1 MSSELSMI
9 EESIKIAL
17 DAADAATDVTSEY
30 NKVNRIHQKLEAKV
44 KMIHRY
50 TTIIF
55 VSSIVAGLG
64 AIGFS
69 SIMYF
74 NTISDLNVMT
84 ATNREALVIFAEKV
98 EVLDKAMTELEEA
111 TLEQSRLRTQ
121 NEALMEEVSTLRENL
136 ANSVNAIAETVSVGN
151 KNISSDLTTLSE
163 KMSESL
169 TSNILDE
176 LNQQLIKIEELIL
189 VAQSEY
195 NISLKDVTTAIPDG
209 SALEALRNSQLQLAN
224 QIEMLQTKSEQMIS
238 QIKEKDSQIK
248 YP

>member
-98 EVLDKAMTELEEA
+98 EILDEAMTELEEA
-111 TLEQSRLRTQ
+111 TLEQSKLRTQ
-121 NEALMEEVSTLRENL
+121 NEALMEEVSTLRQNL

-151 KNISSDLTTLSE
+151 ENISNDLTTFSE

-176 LNQQLIKIEELIL
+176 LNQQLIRIEELL
-189 VAQSEY
+189 SVAQSEY
-195 NISLKDVTTAIPDG
+195 NVSLQDVTTAIPDG
-209 SALEALRNSQLQLAN
+209 SALEELRNSQLQLVN
-224 QIEMLQTKSEQMIS
+224 QIEMLQSKSEQMIS
-238 QIKEKDSQIK
+238 QIKEKDTQIK

>member
-98 EVLDKAMTELEEA
+98 EILDEAMTELEQA
-111 TLEQSRLRTQ
+111 TLEQSKLRTQ
-121 NEALMEEVSTLRENL
+121 NEALMEEVSTLRQNL
-136 ANSVNAIAETVSVGN
+136 ANSVNAIAETVSAGN
-151 KNISSDLTTLSE
+151 ENISNDLTTLSE
-163 KMSESL
+163 KMSQSL

-176 LNQQLIKIEELIL
+176 LNQQLIKIEELLL

-195 NISLKDVTTAIPDG
+195 NVSLKDVTTAIPDG
-209 SALEALRNSQLQLAN
+209 SALEALRNSQMQLAN
-224 QIEMLQTKSEQMIS
+224 QIEILQTKSEQMIS

>member
-1 MSSELSMI
+1 
-9 EESIKIAL
+9 
-17 DAADAATDVTSEY
+17 
-30 NKVNRIHQKLEAKV
+30 
-44 KMIHRY
+44 MIHRY

-98 EVLDKAMTELEEA
+98 ERLDEAMVELEAA
-111 TLEQSRLRTQ
+111 TIEQAKLRVQ

-136 ANSVNAIAETVSVGN
+136 ANSVNAIAETVSSGN
-151 KNISSDLTTLSE
+151 EDISNDLTNFGE
-163 KMSESL
+163 QMSQSL
-169 TSNILDE
+169 TSNVLTE
-176 LNQQLIKIEELIL
+176 LNQQLAKIEDLL
-189 VAQSEY
+189 FLAQSEY
-195 NISLKDVTTAIPDG
+195 NNSLQSVTTAIPDG
-209 SALEALRNSQLQLAN
+209 SALEELRNSQLQLSN
-224 QIEMLQTKSEQMIS
+224 QIEILQSKSEQMIS

>member
-30 NKVNRIHQKLEAKV
+30 NKVNRIHQKLEAKI

-98 EVLDKAMTELEEA
+98 ETLDEAMAELEEA
-111 TLEQSRLRTQ
+111 TIEQTKLRVQ

-136 ANSVNAIAETVSVGN
+136 ANSVNAIAETVSSGN
-151 KNISSDLTTLSE
+151 EDISNDLTSFGE
-163 KMSESL
+163 RMSQSL
-169 TSNILDE
+169 TSNVLSE
-176 LNQQLIKIEELIL
+176 LNQQLIKIEELLSI
-189 VAQSEY
+189 AQSEY
-195 NISLKDVTTAIPDG
+195 NISLQDVTTAIPDG
-209 SALEALRNSQLQLAN
+209 SALQDLRNSHLMLAN
-224 QIEMLQTKSEQMIS
+224 QIEMLQSKSEQMIS

>member
-98 EVLDKAMTELEEA
+98 ERLDEAMVELEAA
-111 TLEQSRLRTQ
+111 TIEQAKLRVQ

-136 ANSVNAIAETVSVGN
+136 ANSVNAIAETVSSGN
-151 KNISSDLTTLSE
+151 EDISNDLTNFGE
-163 KMSESL
+163 QMSQSL
-169 TSNILDE
+169 TSNVLTE
-176 LNQQLIKIEELIL
+176 LNQQLAKIEALARKQGHAIAIGHPREKTLQAMAPWLEGIEKRGFQL
-189 VAQSEY
+189 VP
-195 NISLKDVTTAIPDG
+195 ISTL
-209 SALEALRNSQLQLAN
+209 LQ
-224 QIEMLQTKSEQMIS
+224 QQTQE
-238 QIKEKDSQIK
+238 
-248 YP
+248 

>member
-30 NKVNRIHQKLEAKV
+30 NKVNRIHQKLEAKI

-98 EVLDKAMTELEEA
+98 ETLDAAMTELEEA
-111 TLEQSRLRTQ
+111 TIEQTKLRVQ
-121 NEALMEEVSTLRENL
+121 NESLMEEVSTLRENL
-136 ANSVNAIAETVSVGN
+136 ATSVNAIAETVNSGN
-151 KNISSDLTTLSE
+151 EVISKDITSFGEQISD
-163 KMSESL
+163 SL
-169 TSNILDE
+169 TNNILGALYE
-176 LNQQLIKIEELIL
+176 QLTEIEKLL
-189 VAQSEY
+189 SNAQTEY
-195 NISLKDVTTAIPDG
+195 NLTLKDVTTAIPDG
-209 SALEALRNSQLQLAN
+209 SALEGLKEAQLQLAT
-224 QIEMLQTKSEQMIS
+224 QIQMLQSKSEQMIS

>member
-1 MSSELSMI
+1 
-9 EESIKIAL
+9 
-17 DAADAATDVTSEY
+17 
-30 NKVNRIHQKLEAKV
+30 
-44 KMIHRY
+44 MIHRY

-98 EVLDKAMTELEEA
+98 ETLDAAMAELEDA
-111 TLEQSRLRTQ
+111 TIEQTKLRVQ

-136 ANSVNAIAETVSVGN
+136 ANSVNAIAETVSSGN
-151 KNISSDLTTLSE
+151 EDISNDLTSFGE
-163 KMSESL
+163 KMSQSL
-169 TSNILDE
+169 TSNVLSE
-176 LNQQLIKIEELIL
+176 LNQQLIKIEELLAI
-189 VAQSEY
+189 AQSEY
-195 NISLKDVTTAIPDG
+195 NISLQDVTTAIPDG
-209 SALEALRNSQLQLAN
+209 SALQDLRNSHLMLAD
-224 QIEMLQTKSEQMIS
+224 QIEMLQSKSEQMIS

>member
-1 MSSELSMI
+1 
-9 EESIKIAL
+9 
-17 DAADAATDVTSEY
+17 
-30 NKVNRIHQKLEAKV
+30 
-44 KMIHRY
+44 
-50 TTIIF
+50 
-55 VSSIVAGLG
+55 
-64 AIGFS
+64 
-69 SIMYF
+69 
-74 NTISDLNVMT
+74 MT

-176 LNQQLIKIEELIL
+176 LNQQLIKIEELIM

-224 QIEMLQTKSEQMIS
+224 QIEMLQTRSEQMIS

>member
-98 EVLDKAMTELEEA
+98 EILDEAMTELEEA
-111 TLEQSRLRTQ
+111 TLEQSKLRTQ
-121 NEALMEEVSTLRENL
+121 NEALMEEVSTLRQNL

-151 KNISSDLTTLSE
+151 ENISNDLTTFSE

-176 LNQQLIKIEELIL
+176 LNQQLIRIEELL
-189 VAQSEY
+189 SVAQSEY
-195 NISLKDVTTAIPDG
+195 NVSLQDVTTAIPDG
-209 SALEALRNSQLQLAN
+209 SALEELRNSQLQLVT
-224 QIEMLQTKSEQMIS
+224 QIEMLQSKSEQMIS
-238 QIKEKDSQIK
+238 QIKEKDTQIK